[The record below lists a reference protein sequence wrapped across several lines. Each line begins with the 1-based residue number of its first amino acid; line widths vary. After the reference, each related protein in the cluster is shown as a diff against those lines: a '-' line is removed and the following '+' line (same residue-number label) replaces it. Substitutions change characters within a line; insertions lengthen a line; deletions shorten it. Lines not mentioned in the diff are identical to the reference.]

1 MLKVFYRKVGGDYRD
16 VHYRL
21 EDDETILHFLENFLR
36 EDSYRNFLMKY
47 EAHEKKEAYRYIHTL
62 KGVSLNLGFGD
73 LFRISE
79 EIANEFRSGCP
90 ELTVDQFVVLE
101 RRYNTVIEGIRE
113 VLQKVIDNKNNTV
126 YNQFQQ

>member
-16 VHYRL
+16 EHYRL
-21 EDDETILHFLENFLR
+21 EDDETILLFLENFLR

-47 EAHEKKEAYRYIHTL
+47 AAHEKKEAYRYIHTL

-79 EIANEFRSGCP
+79 EIANEFRSGFP